1 MSHETRLLDLVV
13 EWEERRAAGQD
24 VSPEDLCRDCPELVE
39 PLKARLRALA
49 GLEAALDLGGPPLG
63 ETVACAQDCEP
74 PPGGAGPVAENA
86 WPVIAN
92 YEILEE
98 LGRGGM
104 GVVYKARQITLG
116 RIVALKTIL
125 PQATLAED
133 SQRRFLQEAKA
144 MALLQHPN
152 IVQIHRSASR
162 ASTRFWS
169 WSMSKATTF
178 RRFSTASPC
187 RLRGRRT
194 LVVLAG
200 AVHAAHRARHRPPR
214 SEA

>member
-13 EWEERRAAGQD
+13 EWEDRRAAGQD

-104 GVVYKARQITLG
+104 GVVSRRGRSTLG

-125 PQATLAED
+125 PTGD
-133 SQRRFLQEAKA
+133 PRGRFPAAIPPGSEGHGAVAAPQ
-144 MALLQHPN
+144 
-152 IVQIHRSASR
+152 HRSDSRDRPAGRASVSGHGVCRRRQPFGKLLDGKPLPPSR
-162 ASTRFWS
+162 AAELWWCWPAPCTRPT
-169 WSMSKATTF
+169 SKAS
-178 RRFSTASPC
+178 STAI
-187 RLRGRRT
+187 
-194 LVVLAG
+194 
-200 AVHAAHRARHRPPR
+200 
-214 SEA
+214 